1 MEKLLVCLLV
11 LGMAVKAQTC
21 PKRCVCQVLSPNLAT
36 LCAKKGLL
44 FVPPNIDRNTVEL
57 RLADNF
63 VTSIK
68 RKDFANMT
76 RLVDLTLSRN
86 TISYITPHAFAD
98 LENLRALHLNS
109 NRLTRIANDT
119 FSGMSKLHHL
129 ILNNNQLM
137 LISLG
142 AFNDLLALEEL
153 DLSYNNLESIPWEA
167 IQRMTSLHTLS
178 LDHNMID
185 YIPEGTFSLL
195 QKLNRLDVTS
205 NKLQKLPPDPLF
217 QRAQV
222 LATSG
227 IIGPTSFAL
236 SFGGNPLHCN
246 CELLW
251 LRRLQREDDL
261 ETCASPQHLSG
272 RYYWSIPE
280 EEFLCEPPLITSYS
294 PETRVLEGQQVALR
308 CKARGDPAPAIHW
321 ISPESKLVSNT
332 SRTVVYANGTLHIT
346 ITTVKDTGKF
356 TCIST
361 NPAGE
366 AQQTVELTII
376 KLPHITNSTNNIQE
390 TDPGSSD
397 ISTSTRAGANGSNQ
411 TADVKTSPDKRVVIA
426 EATSSTALIKFNF
439 QRNIPGIR
447 MFQIQYNG
455 TYDDSLVYRMIPPT
469 SKNFLVNNLAAGTQ
483 YDLCVLAIY
492 DDGITSLTATRV
504 VGCVQFTTESE
515 YLRCHFM
522 QSQFLG
528 GTMIIIIGGIIVASV
543 LVFIII
549 LMIRYKVCNTSDSA
563 KGGRMMVTTNVH
575 SQTNGAQS
583 QGCTVTPSVSKQT
596 MASGKDGGGGGGDG
610 GGGAGGS
617 QKGPPLDTLTHSSET
632 SMSLAECSTAT
643 SQQLS
648 QGWTTTGTSSGTLKN
663 KRKGAAAKQPAGG
676 VPGSAS
682 SSAAATAAAA
692 KSPEPRVE
700 ALLNAETQQNTNR
713 NNSTALQQ
721 PPPPPMMAPPVAG
734 GGSAAPSHPALAPVR
749 FKDTPILRRVHPRPS
764 ASKYLTLPVEG
775 SRSKRRYSLNEDLS
789 KHHCY
794 VGSAKFGNVW
804 SAKRSL
810 SMNGM
815 LLQPDVE
822 GGKGTYSS
830 AEWIL
835 ESTV

>member
-11 LGMAVKAQTC
+11 IGMAVKAQIC

-44 FVPPNIDRNTVEL
+44 FVPPNIDRHTVEL

-63 VTSIK
+63 VTSVK
-68 RKDFANMT
+68 RKDLANMT
-76 RLVDLTLSRN
+76 KLVDLTLSRN

-98 LENLRALHLNS
+98 LDNLRALHLDH
-109 NRLTRIANDT
+109 NRLTRIANDV

-129 ILNNNQLM
+129 ILNNNQLI
-137 LISLG
+137 LIHMG

-153 DLSYNNLESIPWEA
+153 DLSYNNLETIPWEA
-167 IQRMTSLHTLS
+167 IQKMTSLHTLS
-178 LDHNMID
+178 LDHNMIE

-227 IIGPTSFAL
+227 VL
-236 SFGGNPLHCN
+236 N
-246 CELLW
+246 
-251 LRRLQREDDL
+251 
-261 ETCASPQHLSG
+261 
-272 RYYWSIPE
+272 IPE
-280 EEFLCEPPLITSYS
+280 EEFLCEPPLITRHSH
-294 PETRVLEGQQVALR
+294 EMRVLEGQRVALK
-308 CKARGDPAPAIHW
+308 CKARGDPEPAIHW
-321 ISPESKLVSNT
+321 ISPDGKLVSNS
-332 SRTVVYANGTLHIT
+332 SRTLVYNNGTLDIL
-346 ITTVKDTGKF
+346 ISTVKDTGSF
-356 TCIST
+356 TCIYS

-366 AQQTVELTII
+366 AHQTVELVII
-376 KLPHITNSTNNIQE
+376 KLPHISNSTNNIQE
-390 TDPGSSD
+390 PDPGSSD
-397 ISTSTRAGANGSNQ
+397 ISTSTRAGANGSNH
-411 TADVKTSPDKRVVIA
+411 TGDAKTSSDKRVVMS

-543 LVFIII
+543 LIFIII
-549 LMIRYKVCNTSDSA
+549 LMIRYKVCNSGAAA
-563 KGGRMMVTTNVH
+563 KGTSVTDVH

-583 QGCTVTPSVSKQT
+583 QGCTVTPSASKQ
-596 MASGKDGGGGGGDG
+596 
-610 GGGAGGS
+610 GAFSLEEGEGCKKSSAAPLPPPPDS
-617 QKGPPLDTLTHSSET
+617 QTHTSET
-632 SMSLAECSTAT
+632 SIPDCTTSTSLI
-643 SQQLS
+643 SQS
-648 QGWTTTGTSSGTLKN
+648 WTTPGSSGSLKP
-663 KRKGAAAKQPAGG
+663 KRKPAPKPVPAAGA
-676 VPGSAS
+676 
-682 SSAAATAAAA
+682 
-692 KSPEPRVE
+692 EPKVE
-700 ALLNAETQQNTNR
+700 ALPNAETQNTNR

-721 PPPPPMMAPPVAG
+721 PVPTPP
-734 GGSAAPSHPALAPVR
+734 SS
-749 FKDTPILRRVHPRPS
+749 FKDTPILRRARPS
-764 ASKYLTLPVEG
+764 SSKYMTLPVEG
-775 SRSKRRYSLNEDLS
+775 ARAKRRYSLNENLS

-794 VGSAKFGNVW
+794 IGSQKLGNVFC
-804 SAKRSL
+804 KRSM
-810 SMNGM
+810 SVNGM
-815 LLQPDVE
+815 LVQMANSNLDSE
-822 GGKGTYSS
+822 KTAFSS
-830 AEWIL
+830 SEWIL